1 MPILGASSRRL
12 DGVGA
17 RRSFARRLTNCGLV
31 SRARAEKNYEMGIHF
46 RLDHRDE
53 RP

>member
-1 MPILGASSRRL
+1 MPIRGASSRRL

-17 RRSFARRLTNCGLV
+17 LCERCGRDAP
-31 SRARAEKNYEMGIHF
+31 RAVRKKNYEMGIHF

>member
-1 MPILGASSRRL
+1 MPILLGASSRRL

-17 RRSFARRLTNCGLV
+17 RRSFDFRLTNCGL
-31 SRARAEKNYEMGIHF
+31 AAPGPKKNYEMGIHF